1 MALDFEALV
10 GHLYVVGNRS
20 LSAQPPGMLVEVAPK
35 KAARGRELDTFFAL
49 VTPSGENTAPAA
61 FYDQMANI
69 SAERYFN
76 SSGSVTAGLR
86 AVFSSLNQ
94 DLNEHNQSGKRPYE
108 ANLICAVLRDDELIL
123 ARSGSGVALFRDGE
137 TLVMFPTEFENED
150 ALFGP
155 PLGIQPVPDIKMS
168 RQTVTQGARL
178 ILSDAN
184 LADMDISKVK
194 TSLATGDISDV
205 LSGLKEISVSLVTL
219 MVIEFV
225 PPEAPSPDT
234 VKDTRSSS
242 RAPEAAAPVPA
253 GSAPSAAAT
262 GSGATSSARPPRQPR
277 GLPRSVERGSGKA
290 ALLLSGAFSG
300 ANRLFDRIIPPP
312 EAEGRGWLRASTAT
326 GIAVLIPIAIV
337 LLVLAM
343 GVGGTGQSEFELCVE
358 NAGETAAIARGIAS
372 SDVQGTLAAWNA
384 VLSVV
389 DRCNA
394 IRAGDP
400 AMTALTNEAQVVID
414 ALFLVE
420 RRATRLVA
428 SFNNAALTQVVLQ
441 GLDLYA
447 LDAQNQLVYRVS
459 LPQDGRPAAP
469 SSGEPIPSMRLGAV
483 IGQFQIGELIDIA
496 WSETTTQIMALDRN
510 GVLIQC
516 SPRFL
521 QSCDGQQLLASERW
535 VGPTRMVLWQ
545 GRIYLLD
552 PGANQ
557 VWRYDSSGGVYATS
571 PIEYFA
577 GENRP
582 DITTAVDFGID
593 DNGIVYVLTQ
603 NGQMT
608 KWVSGQP
615 TPFAYANFPEG
626 QQLTDATA
634 MFLNADPIAQGLYLV
649 SRSSRTIYET
659 TLAGTWSYSYRAANE
674 DDFAGLSNV
683 VADPSNQV
691 IYALSGNSIFAFDR
705 VETEAQ

>member
-49 VTPSGENTAPAA
+49 VTPSGDNTAPAA

-94 DLNEHNQSGKRPYE
+94 DLNDHNRSGKRPYE

-123 ARSGSGVALFRDGE
+123 ARSGSGVALYRSGE
-137 TLVMFPTEFENED
+137 TLAMFPTEFENED

-155 PLGIQPVPDIKMS
+155 PLGVQPVPDIRMS
-168 RQTVTQGARL
+168 RQTVAPGARL
-178 ILSDAN
+178 ILADSN
-184 LADMDISKVK
+184 LAEMDIGKLR

-205 LSGLKEISVSLVTL
+205 LSGLKQIAGAHLTL
-219 MVIEFV
+219 MAVEFV
-225 PPEAPSPDT
+225 PPDAPSPDT
-234 VKDTRSSS
+234 VKDTRASS
-242 RAPEAAAPVPA
+242 RAPEAAAPAPA
-253 GSAPSAAAT
+253 ASTVASVGEPPAT
-262 GSGATSSARPPRQPR
+262 RPPRQPR
-277 GLPRSVERGSGKA
+277 GLPRPVERGSGRI
-290 ALLLSGAFSG
+290 ALFLSRVLSGA
-300 ANRLFDRIIPPP
+300 NHLLDRIIPPP
-312 EAEGRGWLRASTAT
+312 EAGGRGWLRASTAT

-337 LLVLAM
+337 LLVVAL

-358 NAGETAAIARGIAS
+358 NAVETAAIARGIAS

-384 VLSVV
+384 VLSMV

-400 AMTALTNEAQVVID
+400 AMSALTSEAQSVID
-414 ALFLVE
+414 ALFRVE
-420 RRATRLVA
+420 RRSTRLVA
-428 SFNNAALTQVVLQ
+428 SFTNAALTQVVLQ
-441 GLDLYA
+441 GLDLYT

-459 LPQDGRPAAP
+459 LPQDGRPSVV
-469 SSGEPIPSMRLGAV
+469 SSGDPIPSMRLGAV
-483 IGQFQIGELIDIA
+483 VGQFQVGELIDIA
-496 WSETTTQIMALDRN
+496 WSEATTQIMALDRS

-521 QSCDGQQLLASERW
+521 QSCAGQRLLAYERW
-535 VGPTRMVLWQ
+535 VSPTRMTLWQ

-557 VWRYDSSGGVYATS
+557 IWRYDSSGGVYATS

-582 DITTAVDFGID
+582 DITSAVDFGID
-593 DNGIVYVLTQ
+593 DNGIVYVLLR

-626 QQLTDATA
+626 QQLTEATA
-634 MFLNADPIAQGLYLV
+634 MYLNADPIAQGLYLV
-649 SRSSRTIYET
+649 SRSARTIYET
-659 TLAGTWSYSYRAANE
+659 TLAGTWSYSYRAAKE

-683 VADPSNQV
+683 VTDPANQV
-691 IYALSGNSIFAFDR
+691 IYVLSGNAIFAFDR
-705 VETEAQ
+705 VEARVVQSR

>member
-123 ARSGSGVALFRDGE
+123 ARSGSGVALYRNAE

-155 PLGIQPVPDIKMS
+155 PLGIQPVPDIKMT
-168 RQTVTQGARL
+168 RQTVAQGARL
-178 ILSDAN
+178 ILSDAS
-184 LADMDISKVK
+184 LTEMDIAKLK

-205 LSGLKEISVSLVTL
+205 LTGLKEITVPQVTL
-219 MVIEFV
+219 MAIEFV
-225 PPEAPSPDT
+225 PPDAPSPDT
-234 VKDTRSSS
+234 VKDMRSSS
-242 RAPEAAAPVPA
+242 RAPDATPAASAPAAPATTTTPDAPA
-253 GSAPSAAAT
+253 SV
-262 GSGATSSARPPRQPR
+262 RPPRQPR
-277 GLPRSVERGSGKA
+277 GLPRQVERSSGKA
-290 ALLLSGAFSG
+290 ALLLSRALGG
-300 ANRLFDRIIPPP
+300 ANHLFDRIIPPP
-312 EAEGRGWLRASTAT
+312 EDGGRGWLRASTAT
-326 GIAVLIPIAIV
+326 GIAVLIPIVIV

-420 RRATRLVA
+420 RRSTRLVA
-428 SFNNAALTQVVLQ
+428 SFTNATLTQVVLQ
-441 GLDLYA
+441 GLDLYT

-459 LPQDGRPAAP
+459 LPQDGRPAVP

-483 IGQFQIGELIDIA
+483 VGQFQIGELIDIA
-496 WSETTTQIMALDRN
+496 WSEETTQIIALDRN

-521 QSCDGQQLLASERW
+521 QSCDAQQLLANERW
-535 VGPTRMVLWQ
+535 ISPTRMTLWQ

-582 DITTAVDFGID
+582 DITQAVDFGID
-593 DNGIVYVLTQ
+593 GAGVVYVLTQ

-634 MFLNADPIAQGLYLV
+634 MYLNADPIAQGLYLV

-683 VADPSNQV
+683 IADPSNQV
-691 IYALSGNSIFAFDR
+691 IYALSGNSVFAFDR
-705 VETEAQ
+705 KDAEEQ